1 MKEEK
6 PQKPEIVGTPEEN
19 AERLKKLGNDA
30 FAAQLYP
37 KAIQFYSEALG
48 KTLGFNIIFLD
59 FVKNEAILTNRAAS
73 YIQIKK
79 YKEALFDCEQALI
92 VNKSF
97 VKAH

>member
-6 PQKPEIVGTPEEN
+6 PLKPEIVGTPEEN

-48 KTLGFNIIFLD
+48 IVTLVL
-59 FVKNEAILTNRAAS
+59 IL
-73 YIQIKK
+73 
-79 YKEALFDCEQALI
+79 F
-92 VNKSF
+92 F
-97 VKAH
+97 